1 MLDWKLS
8 FYVYDAVMIKN
19 LFLSFLFILFYLTF
33 ANAEVVK
40 KINLKGNKRITT
52 ESIAIFGK
60 IDLGSDLNENGLNK
74 ILKNLYETNFF
85 EDVKISLDNGI
96 LNISVVENP
105 IIQQVQILGI
115 KAKKYK
121 DPLFEMIKLKKNSS
135 YNEYLLKKDREIILN
150 TLKSSGFYFAVVKL
164 EKVENSNDTVSLI
177 YNIDLGKKAKIK
189 KIRFIGDKKYKDRKL
204 FRVIAS
210 EEDKF
215 WKFISRNKLLNQSRI
230 DLDSRLLTNFYK
242 NKGFYNIKVES
253 TFAEL
258 LDDGMF
264 DLTFN
269 INAGNKFFF
278 NDLKLNIPDDYDR
291 NNFQKIDS
299 LFEKLKNEPYSF
311 IAIED
316 ILEEVEA
323 IALNE
328 QYDSI
333 VATVEENIVDKNK
346 LNFSIYID
354 NTERHL
360 VERINIIG
368 NNITREDVIRN
379 NLILDEGD
387 SFNTILH
394 KKSINNL
401 KALNFFKSVD
411 SKIVDGNNPD
421 SKVINIEVEEKPTGE
436 ISAGAGVGTSGTMI
450 GFGVKENNFL
460 GRGIQ
465 FSTNLELTDESV
477 RGMFGVSNPNFR
489 GTDQSVFANIQSSET
504 DRLTSFGYKTT
515 KTGFTLGSRFEYYQD
530 MFLSPSVTTYYES
543 LKTDSS
549 ASANLKKQKGTYFD
563 SDLNYLIDYDKRNQ
577 KFQTTDGFRSRFSQ
591 SIPVV
596 SDTYGLMNGYEF
608 NFYEELMDEMISSFS
623 FYAKTINSISGDDV
637 RISERL
643 YMPGRK
649 LRGFQRGKVG
659 PVDSDDYVGG
669 NYVSAVNLATTL
681 PNVMPNWQN
690 VDFSVF
696 FDAGNVWGVDYSSAV
711 DDNSKI
717 RSAAGV
723 SLDWHTPVG
732 PMSFSLANPL
742 SKSSTDKT
750 ETFRFNLGT
759 TF

>member
-1 MLDWKLS
+1 
-8 FYVYDAVMIKN
+8 MIKN

>member
-1 MLDWKLS
+1 
-8 FYVYDAVMIKN
+8 MIKN
-19 LFLSFLFILFYLTF
+19 LFLSFLFILFYLPF

-40 KINLKGNKRITT
+40 KINLKGNKRITS
-52 ESIAIFGK
+52 ESIVIFGK